1 MLVGGGSVR
10 RRGYTRPIMVL
21 LFLTTQ
27 SALQA
32 EEILLENGLSVDVVP
47 RPEGA
52 PGGLCGLA
60 LDVATE
66 ELAEADYLLSEA
78 DVEFRLFDGRSP
90 AEPGSCDELRSEQS

>member
-1 MLVGGGSVR
+1 
-10 RRGYTRPIMVL
+10 MVL

-32 EEILLENGLSVDVVP
+32 EEILLEKGLTVDVVP

-60 LDVATE
+60 LDVLTE
-66 ELAEADYLLSEA
+66 ELAEADYLLSHA
-78 DVEFRLFDGRSP
+78 DVEFRLFEGGSP
-90 AEPGSCDELRSEQS
+90 AEPGRCGEPRSEQS